1 MQTNKKKSFVN
12 GCKWGTIRNEFKQRD
27 FSWKI
32 IMARNS
38 ILGVFAKSPIKPLEK
53 HIRLVTKCC
62 NQLVPFFEACTEK
75 DWTKAGKVRNKI
87 SKIEQEA
94 DALKRQLRLELPGG
108 LFMPVDRADLLE
120 LLTQQDKIANKTK
133 DIAGRII
140 GRELEI
146 PASIQADFALYVQ
159 RCIDATEKAAD
170 AINELDDLL
179 ETGFRGREVDLV
191 EKMINQ
197 LDEIE
202 DDTDGMQIKLRR
214 ELLELE
220 KDLNPVDVMF
230 LYQIIEWVGDLADL
244 AERVGARLEIL
255 LARK

>member
-1 MQTNKKKSFVN
+1 MGYYPRRIAMTRVILTGN
-12 GCKWGTIRNEFKQRD
+12 IL
-27 FSWKI
+27 
-32 IMARNS
+32 MARNT

-53 HIRLVTKCC
+53 HIRIVVKCSK
-62 NQLVPFFEACTEK
+62 QLIPFFDACVAK
-75 DWTKAGKVRNKI
+75 DWSEAAKVRRKL
-87 SKIEQEA
+87 SKLEQDA

-120 LLTQQDKIANKTK
+120 LLTQQDKIANKAK
-133 DIAGRII
+133 DIAGRVL
-140 GRELEI
+140 GRKLEV
-146 PASIQADFALYVQ
+146 PESLQAEFSVYLE
-159 RCIDATEKAAD
+159 RCLDATEKAAE

-179 ETGFRGREVDLV
+179 ETGFRGREVALV

-197 LDEIE
+197 LDAIE
-202 DDTDGMQIKLRR
+202 DDTDGLQIILRKN
-214 ELLELE
+214 LLAIE

-230 LYQIIEWVGDLADL
+230 LYQIIDWVGDLADL

>member
-1 MQTNKKKSFVN
+1 MTINGLISATNVNKEIQLFWKK
-12 GCKWGTIRNEFKQRD
+12 
-27 FSWKI
+27 
-32 IMARNS
+32 IMAKNS
-38 ILGVFAKSPIKPLEK
+38 ILGLFAKSPIKPLEK

-62 NQLVPFFEACTEK
+62 NQLIPFFSACMAE
-75 DWTKAGKVRNKI
+75 DWKTAATVRKKI
-87 SKIEQEA
+87 SKLEQEA
-94 DALKRQLRLELPGG
+94 DVLKRQLRLELPGG

-120 LLTQQDKIANKTK
+120 LFTQQDKIANRAK
-133 DIAGRII
+133 DIAGRIL
-140 GRELEI
+140 GRELQI
-146 PASIQADFALYVQ
+146 PAPLQDQFITYVT

-179 ETGFRGREVDLV
+179 ETGFRGREVALV

-202 DDTDGMQIKLRR
+202 DDTDSMQVKLRKD
-214 ELLELE
+214 LLVLE
-220 KDLNPVDVMF
+220 KELNPVDVMF
-230 LYQIIEWVGDLADL
+230 LYQIIDWVGDLADL

>member
-1 MQTNKKKSFVN
+1 
-12 GCKWGTIRNEFKQRD
+12 
-27 FSWKI
+27 
-32 IMARNS
+32 MARNS

-53 HIRLVTKCC
+53 HIKLVVKCS
-62 NQLVPFFEACTEK
+62 NQLIPFFNACSEQDWSEA
-75 DWTKAGKVRNKI
+75 AKVRRKL
-87 SKIEQEA
+87 SKLEQDA

-120 LLTQQDKIANKTK
+120 LLTQQDKIANKAK
-133 DIAGRII
+133 DIAGRIL
-140 GRELEI
+140 GRKLEI
-146 PASIQADFALYVQ
+146 PASLQEQFNVYLA
-159 RCIDATEKAAD
+159 RCIEATEKAAE

-179 ETGFRGREVDLV
+179 ETGFRGREVELV

-202 DDTDGMQIKLRR
+202 DDTDSLQITLRKD
-214 ELLELE
+214 LLALE
-220 KDLNPVDVMF
+220 SELNPVDVMF
-230 LYQIIEWVGDLADL
+230 LYQIIDWIGDLADL